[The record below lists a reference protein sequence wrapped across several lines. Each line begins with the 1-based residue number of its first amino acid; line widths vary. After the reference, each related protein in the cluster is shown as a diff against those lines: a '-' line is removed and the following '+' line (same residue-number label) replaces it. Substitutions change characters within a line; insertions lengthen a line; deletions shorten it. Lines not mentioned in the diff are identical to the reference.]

1 MKNSNL
7 LTLLTI
13 LFLSVCGDES
23 DPEDFTFTCVD
34 ASECDVITNE
44 DCIDLDT
51 ISNIFDFMPI
61 ECPGIWVCDFTMF
74 PNSKMNTS
82 SANTRDIIEGGDM
95 LVFQLILREEGD
107 LGLADDEGEFRLA
120 FELAETE
127 TSFSLANEGLTG
139 INAHLSSWVFRG
151 GCFEKSL
158 FFPVISGCIQG
169 RLEENDIWRVQA
181 NIDIPEENED
191 CHYRSGTDFRLKVD
205 VRI

>member
-61 ECPGIWVCDFTMF
+61 ECPGILNV
-74 PNSKMNTS
+74 
-82 SANTRDIIEGGDM
+82 
-95 LVFQLILREEGD
+95 LVYGY
-107 LGLADDEGEFRLA
+107 
-120 FELAETE
+120 
-127 TSFSLANEGLTG
+127 
-139 INAHLSSWVFRG
+139 
-151 GCFEKSL
+151 
-158 FFPVISGCIQG
+158 VISLCFLT
-169 RLEENDIWRVQA
+169 R
-181 NIDIPEENED
+181 
-191 CHYRSGTDFRLKVD
+191 K
-205 VRI
+205 